1 MACPEPEALLRYI
14 DAETPAD
21 AGEEIRHHMEYCHDC
36 RRAVG
41 ALQALARHL
50 TRLAWAARPPLASTT
65 ACVDAM
71 LLATYIDQ
79 RLTGPERQRV
89 EAHLSVCPDCR
100 DALQNA
106 EQRLDTVEAAPRPVP
121 AALLDKVTAL
131 GTPHTPAEPPLWLYC
146 MQQLACVSTHV
157 RHWATERLPQPQWT
171 WAWGGVVVAAAL
183 VLVVALSQLRTTP
196 GPVVQTDPGPRLYG
210 YGFGTPADVRYTGR
224 MPLSPALRS
233 ALIAYNAAPTSA
245 EARRQLL
252 SVLGQAP
259 LGLPGAQVAMI
270 EIKPALRTLADR
282 TDLPTVQV
290 TLSQDGLLTIAAA
303 P

>member
-21 AGEEIRHHMEYCHDC
+21 EGEEIRHHMEYCHDC

-50 TRLAWAARPPLASTT
+50 TRLAWAARPPLASTA

-71 LLATYIDQ
+71 LLATYIEQ

-89 EAHLSVCPDCR
+89 EAHISLCPDCR
-100 DALQNA
+100 DALQHA
-106 EQRLDTVEAAPRPVP
+106 EQRLDTVAVASRPVP
-121 AALLDKVTAL
+121 AALLDKANAL
-131 GTPHTPAEPPLWLYC
+131 GTPNTAAEPPLWLYC
-146 MQQLACVSTHV
+146 MQQL
-157 RHWATERLPQPQWT
+157 RHWATERLPQPQWP
-171 WAWGGVVVAAAL
+171 WAWGGVAVAAAL

-210 YGFGTPADVRYTGR
+210 YGFGTPADVRFTGS

-233 ALIAYNAAPTSA
+233 ALMAYNAAPTSA

-259 LGLPGAQVAMI
+259 LGLPGAQVTMI
-270 EIKPALRTLADR
+270 EIKPALQTLADR
-282 TDLPTVQV
+282 TDLSMVQV
-290 TLSQDGLLTIAAA
+290 TLLQDGLLTIAVA